1 MLSFLF
7 RLKKSLFLLVSV
19 LSQAFF
25 ALVRRHLVSLVFLT
39 VWHNMMILRVD
50 SYLTAFM
57 KVLAGLKA
65 GILWAG
71 MVMATFLPMLR
82 PVFSA
87 LVLMI

>member
-7 RLKKSLFLLVSV
+7 RLKKSLFLLVSI

-25 ALVRRHLVSLVFLT
+25 ALVRRHLVSLVFFT
-39 VWHNMMILRVD
+39 VWHNIAILGV

-57 KVLAGLKA
+57 KVLVGLKA

>member
-1 MLSFLF
+1 MSQCCVIVVF

-25 ALVRRHLVSLVFLT
+25 ALVRRHFVSFVFFT
-39 VWHNMMILRVD
+39 VWHNIKILSCCL

-65 GILWAG
+65 GIL
-71 MVMATFLPMLR
+71 
-82 PVFSA
+82 
-87 LVLMI
+87 

>member
-1 MLSFLF
+1 MSQCCVIVVF

-25 ALVRRHLVSLVFLT
+25 ALVRRHLVSFVFLT
-39 VWHNMMILRVD
+39 VWHNIAILGV

-65 GILWAG
+65 GIL
-71 MVMATFLPMLR
+71 
-82 PVFSA
+82 
-87 LVLMI
+87 